1 MSEQPARPFFVVE
14 RPMKYAL
21 LLGVLYLMPIVNT
34 WLMYGGRITGEDV
47 QLSALASLLLIN
59 PLATLIAGGVYAWR
73 HGFHALLP
81 WLFGLV
87 FLPAAFVVYND
98 SALPYA
104 LGYTLVGYLGQLVAL
119 GIRRLLGRTATAGH
133 DPTATE
139 TGTKG

>member
-34 WLMYGGRITGEDV
+34 WLMYGGRVTGEDV
-47 QLSALASLLLIN
+47 HLSALASLLLIN
-59 PLATLIAGGVYAWR
+59 PVATMIAGGLYAWR
-73 HGFHALLP
+73 HGFNALLP

-87 FLPAAFVVYND
+87 FLPAALVAYND
-98 SALPYA
+98 TALPYA
-104 LGYTLVGYLGQLVAL
+104 IGYAAFGYLGQGIAL
-119 GIRRLLGRTATAGH
+119 GIKRLMARHGGK
-133 DPTATE
+133 